1 MYISYQILVLISLLT
16 FSTFLVNAKNNI
28 LVAAKTIDE
37 NGNSKTKIEFNCCN
51 YTKVYTAIIG
61 QPNAANESPKGQKAG
76 THAEHS
82 TSRVNINITSEV
94 NKPTETLETK
104 SEANDTLLKRK
115 ETDTEEKPREMVV
128 NFLRNLISSIENDET
143 KSKCNE
149 EIDDKPNDTV
159 VQEVRN
165 DTVLKETDESKPKG
179 KETVLNSTTKEKPS
193 ETVGLILKNVT
204 ILKPTA
210 DTKSEGQEKP
220 SKIAL
225 KTSSILTS
233 KQTGEATLESNDTL
247 LNGQTSKINEQI
259 NNTLGL
265 TSNLVSIV
273 VGNAT
278 VSSGDLGDSTAP
290 IGVKNLPRKMNHTTV
305 FPSVKINTSM
315 HEIPSDQAPY
325 IPVHVMEQ

>member
-165 DTVLKETDESKPKG
+165 DTVLKETDESKPK
-179 KETVLNSTTKEKPS
+179 
-193 ETVGLILKNVT
+193 
-204 ILKPTA
+204 
-210 DTKSEGQEKP
+210 
-220 SKIAL
+220 
-225 KTSSILTS
+225 
-233 KQTGEATLESNDTL
+233 
-247 LNGQTSKINEQI
+247 EQ
-259 NNTLGL
+259 
-265 TSNLVSIV
+265 
-273 VGNAT
+273 
-278 VSSGDLGDSTAP
+278 P
-290 IGVKNLPRKMNHTTV
+290 I
-305 FPSVKINTSM
+305 
-315 HEIPSDQAPY
+315 
-325 IPVHVMEQ
+325 